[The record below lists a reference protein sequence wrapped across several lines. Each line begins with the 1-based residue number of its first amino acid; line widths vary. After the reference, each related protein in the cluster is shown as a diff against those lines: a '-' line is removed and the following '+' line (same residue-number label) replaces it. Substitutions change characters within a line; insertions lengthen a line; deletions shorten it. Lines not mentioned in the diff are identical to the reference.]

1 MPQTQPQFATAYQPS
16 PLPDLSDAATRAR
29 LTPGAVKGVLA
40 IFEKWNLTAEQGC
53 ALLGGIS
60 RAKYYGLRSDPGK
73 ALDQD
78 RLQRVSLLVGIY
90 KALNILYSER
100 LANAWPGLANANP
113 LFQGGPPLEYMI
125 RGGIPA
131 MQTVRRLLDARRG
144 GM

>member
-1 MPQTQPQFATAYQPS
+1 MSQPHLATAYRPS
-16 PLPDLSDAATRAR
+16 PLPDLSDAVTRAR
-29 LTPGAVKGVLA
+29 LTPGAVKGALA
-40 IFEKWNLTAEQGC
+40 MFEKWGLSAEQGC

-60 RAKYYGLRSDPGK
+60 RAKYYTLRENPGK

-78 RLQRVSLLVGIY
+78 RLQRISLLVGIY
-90 KALNILYSER
+90 KALNILYSSR
-100 LANAWPGLANANP
+100 LANAWPGLSNANP
-113 LFQGGPPLEYMI
+113 LFQGGTPLEYMI